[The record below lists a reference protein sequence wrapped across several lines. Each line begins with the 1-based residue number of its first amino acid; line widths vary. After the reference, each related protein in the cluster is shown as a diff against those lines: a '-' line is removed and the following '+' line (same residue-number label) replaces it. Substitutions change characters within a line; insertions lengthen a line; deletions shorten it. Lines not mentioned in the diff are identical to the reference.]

1 MGKNLSVVSEDL
13 FMKISV
19 VIPMYNSRDTIIKS
33 LDSIKY
39 QTALDKI
46 FEIIVV
52 NDGSTD
58 DSLEIVKKYKELNP
72 SLTII
77 IIDKHNG
84 GVSVA
89 RNEGMKIAK
98 GDWIAL
104 LDSDDEWLPNKIEYQ
119 CDIINNNTEIDFLG
133 GGFDYADLRILF
145 RKIKGLYKAN
155 INDLCVKF
163 FPSQSTAI
171 FKKRIFEEIGGFDE
185 NQRYAEEGS
194 YFMKICLNYNYF
206 FVPEVFAFST
216 TSKPCFGYSGLSGN
230 LRKMYEGNLKNIK
243 ELRDKKIIGANFY
256 VFLRYFYWLKYLRRI
271 IGDIIEL
278 DQERKRKL

>member
-1 MGKNLSVVSEDL
+1 
-13 FMKISV
+13 MKISV
-19 VIPMYNSRDTIIKS
+19 VIPMYNSRETIIKS
-33 LDSIKY
+33 LNSIKC

-46 FEIIVV
+46 VEIIVV

-58 DSLEIVKKYKELNP
+58 DSLEVVKKYKELNP
-72 SLTII
+72 SLPIV
-77 IIDKHNG
+77 IIDKPNG
-84 GVSVA
+84 GVSTA
-89 RNEGMKIAK
+89 RNEGMRIAK

-119 CDIINNNTEIDFLG
+119 YDIISNNPEIDFLG
-133 GGFDYADLRILF
+133 GGFDSADLRILF

-163 FPSQSTAI
+163 FPSPSTAI
-171 FKKRIFEEIGGFDE
+171 FKKRIFEEIGGFDQ

-194 YFMKICLNYNYF
+194 YFMKICLKYNYF
-206 FVPEVFAFST
+206 FVSELFAFSA
-216 TSKPCFGYSGLSGN
+216 TSKPCFGYSGLSCD
-230 LRKMYEGNLKNIK
+230 LKKMHEGNLKNIK

-271 IGDIIEL
+271 IITKTTHVSKIG
-278 DQERKRKL
+278 K

>member
-77 IIDKHNG
+77 IIDRHNG

-104 LDSDDEWLPNKIEYQ
+104 LDSDDEWLPNK
-119 CDIINNNTEIDFLG
+119 
-133 GGFDYADLRILF
+133 
-145 RKIKGLYKAN
+145 
-155 INDLCVKF
+155 
-163 FPSQSTAI
+163 
-171 FKKRIFEEIGGFDE
+171 
-185 NQRYAEEGS
+185 
-194 YFMKICLNYNYF
+194 
-206 FVPEVFAFST
+206 
-216 TSKPCFGYSGLSGN
+216 
-230 LRKMYEGNLKNIK
+230 
-243 ELRDKKIIGANFY
+243 
-256 VFLRYFYWLKYLRRI
+256 
-271 IGDIIEL
+271 
-278 DQERKRKL
+278 